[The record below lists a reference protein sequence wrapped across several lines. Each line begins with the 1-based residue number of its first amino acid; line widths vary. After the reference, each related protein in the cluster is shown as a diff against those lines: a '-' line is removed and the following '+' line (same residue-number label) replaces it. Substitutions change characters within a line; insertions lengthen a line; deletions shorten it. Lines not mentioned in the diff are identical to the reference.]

1 MPDNQAGQRDED
13 VVAYA
18 SFSGLRNSVDPERF
32 TQSDLA
38 RADNIDHDETGRIS
52 RRDGYSLIDPLTSHS
67 LWADA
72 KGDTCLFAQGNVLYS
87 LNPDFTKQPLATLTS
102 DQRISFEKVN
112 DRVYFSN
119 GVDAGV
125 IEQGAVRSWG
135 VAPPTLPTVALG
147 LGSMPAGTY
156 QFTMTYMR
164 NDMQES
170 GAPTAGLIDVP
181 TDGAALV
188 FTQLPVSRDPAVTG
202 KNVYLSPPNGEQ
214 MFLALSLANASLS
227 ATYAD
232 DTSELNLPLDTQFLT
247 QAPAGQLV
255 AYYRGSVFV
264 AVGDL
269 LYPSQPFA
277 HEQFDPRDYI
287 QMDGRITVL
296 GAVTDKELYESG
308 KNSGFFIGTDRS
320 CGVLV
325 GSSLKDFQYVP
336 KTRYGAVFGSMALV
350 DGSLFEDGSAGA
362 RDLPMWLTTQ
372 GICVGMADLTIKN
385 LTRTR
390 YGFDTGGEGGALF
403 MPGLNR
409 YIATS
414 NF

>member
-1 MPDNQAGQRDED
+1 MPDNQAGQRDQD

-38 RADNIDHDETGRIS
+38 RADNINHDETGRIS
-52 RRDGYSLIDPLTSHS
+52 RRDGYTRQDATPTHS

-72 KGDTCLFAQGNVLYS
+72 LGTVCLFGQGNVLYR

-102 DQRISFEKVN
+102 SQRISFEKVN

-119 GVDAGV
+119 GVDTGV

-135 VAPPTLPTVALG
+135 VAPPTLPAVALG
-147 LGSMPAGTY
+147 FGSLPAGTY
-156 QFTMTYMR
+156 QFSMTYLR
-164 NDMQES
+164 DDMQES
-170 GAPTAGLIDVP
+170 GAPLAGTVQVP

-188 FTQLPVSRDPAVTG
+188 FTQLPVSRDPHVGA
-202 KNVYLSPPNGEQ
+202 KNLYLSPPNGEQ
-214 MFLALSLANASLS
+214 LFLAMTFANSTTS
-227 ATYAD
+227 GTYASD
-232 DTSELNLPLDTQFLT
+232 ASELDLPLDTQFLT
-247 QAPAGQLV
+247 PAPAGQLV
-255 AYYRGSVFV
+255 AYYRGSLFV

-269 LYPSQPFA
+269 LCPSRPFA
-277 HEQFDPRDYI
+277 YEQFDPRDYI
-287 QMDGRITVL
+287 QMDGRITML

-325 GSSLKDFQYVP
+325 GSGPREFQYVP
-336 KTRYGAVFGSMALV
+336 KTRYGAVFGTMTLV
-350 DGSLFEDGSAGA
+350 DGSLFEDGSASA
-362 RDLPMWLTTQ
+362 RDLPMWLSTQ

-385 LTRTR
+385 MTRTR
-390 YGFDTGGEGGALF
+390 YGFLTGGEGGALF

-414 NF
+414 SF